1 MSRKRILYA
10 WFPYLG
16 AERILRQRG
25 YDGDTAVAIVD
36 AKHNTQILSSLNA
49 QARALGLH
57 VGQSLRDALAISPEL
72 RTHHR
77 NPQGED
83 LFLMALARWAEK
95 FSPWIAPTKPDGFA
109 MDFTGCAHLFG
120 GEQGLI
126 DTLRQDCAALNLT
139 VYIGVADTLGAAW
152 GLARFET
159 GEFAP
164 QHAGDAIMQE
174 ARATRS
180 RAVKRKHSDRGHP
193 MQAQN
198 VQSQGRCA
206 VAPPGHTRQAL
217 APLPISA
224 LRLSDQICD
233 KLVKLGLRR
242 IEDLWDQPR
251 AGLARR
257 FGRDV
262 VLRLDQALGST
273 PEPISPNKTVPHFG
287 VRISFPDPIGL
298 APDITAAFDKLVQR
312 LCARLKQHGKGAR
325 HLRVDFLRCDD
336 TSQTITL
343 GLARATDDPD
353 RIRPLFDV
361 RLPDVDPGFG
371 IDIIRLEA
379 VQTEPLHRTQAVGHL
394 EAGRQVAERLQSQHS
409 LDDLLAR
416 IATRVG
422 SDNVIRLHPND
433 SHIPEQ
439 TCQAEPAL
447 HSDPSPDWP
456 HAPRPRPLLLW
467 PPEFVHPADAQRPP
481 KSFRWRGRSLTTRFA
496 RGPERIAPQ
505 WWVDDPNWRSGVRDY
520 WHITCDS
527 GDVLW
532 VFYAH
537 GGTVSGGWF
546 CHGRFG

>member
-16 AERILRQRG
+16 AERILRQRA
-25 YDGDTAVAIVD
+25 YDVDVALAVVD
-36 AKHNTQILSSLNA
+36 RQKNTQVLSSLNA
-49 QARALGLH
+49 QARRLGLH
-57 VGQSLRDALAISPEL
+57 VGQPLRDALAIYPDL
-72 RTHHR
+72 RTHQRDPHA
-77 NPQGED
+77 ED
-83 LFLMALARWAEK
+83 LFIMALTRWAEK
-95 FSPWIAPTKPDGFA
+95 FSPWIAATKPDGFA

-120 GEQGLI
+120 GEQGLV
-126 DTLRQDCAALNLT
+126 DTLFQDCSALNLT
-139 VYIGVADTLGAAW
+139 VFVGVADTLGAAW
-152 GLARFET
+152 GLARFNT
-159 GEFAP
+159 GNLGP
-164 QHAGDAIMQE
+164 QYAGDAITQE

-180 RAVKRKHSDRGHP
+180 RAAKRKHWDRGAHD
-193 MQAQN
+193 QHIDH
-198 VQSQGRCA
+198 SQGRC
-206 VAPPGHTRQAL
+206 VIVPPGQTRKAL
-217 APLPISA
+217 APLPVSA
-224 LRLSDQICD
+224 LRLPERLCDQ
-233 KLVKLGLRR
+233 LAKLGMRR

-251 AGLARR
+251 SGLARR
-257 FGRDV
+257 FGRDI
-262 VLRLDQALGST
+262 VLRLDQALGTT
-273 PEPISPNKTVPHFG
+273 PEPISPNKTIPHFG

-312 LCARLKQHGKGAR
+312 LCKHLKQHGKGAR

-336 TSQTITL
+336 TSQTIPL

-379 VQTEPLHRTQAVGHL
+379 TQIEPLHRTQVVGHL
-394 EAGRQVAERLQSQHS
+394 EAGRQVAERLQNQHA

-416 IATRVG
+416 LATRVG
-422 SDNVIRLHPND
+422 NDNVIRLHPHD

-439 TCQAEPAL
+439 TCQVKPAL
-447 HSDPSPDWP
+447 HSEPSADWP
-456 HAPRPRPLLLW
+456 HPLRPRPLLLW

-496 RGPERIAPQ
+496 RGPERLAPQ
-505 WWVDDPNWRSGVRDY
+505 WWIDDPNWRSGVRDY

-532 VFYAH
+532 IFYAH